1 MKNDIINNYCFEHSE
16 KENYLQKK
24 IRKHTFEDEKFPQML
39 SGLMVGNIL
48 FSLIKSINAKK
59 ILEVGM
65 FTGYSALNMAEIL
78 PENGELHTCEI
89 MDRHIKTANKFF
101 NRSKHGTKIFI
112 HKGDACKT
120 LEQFEAKSFDFIFID
135 ADKNNYINYYKKCI
149 HLLKPGGIIVL
160 DNMFW
165 GGSVLKP
172 NDEQSITLNNLA
184 NIINE
189 DERIINIMLPVRDGL
204 MVCLKK

>member
-1 MKNDIINNYCFEHSE
+1 MNNIEDYCIKYSKKESQIVSE
-16 KENYLQKK
+16 IKK
-24 IRKHTFEDEKFPQML
+24 FTFQSEEAPQMI
-39 SGLMVGNIL
+39 SGEIVGNL
-48 FSLIKSINAKK
+48 LMMLIKTGNYKK

-78 PENGELHTCEI
+78 PEDGELHTCEI

-101 NRSKHGTKIFI
+101 NRSKHGKKIFI

-120 LEQFEAKSFDFIFID
+120 LEQFETKSFDFIFID

-149 HLLKPGGIIVL
+149 HLLKSGGIIVL

>member
-1 MKNDIINNYCFEHSE
+1 MSNIEDYCIKYSE
-16 KENYLQKK
+16 KESQTVSELKK
-24 IRKHTFEDEKFPQML
+24 FTFQSEEAPQMI
-39 SGLMVGNIL
+39 SGKIVGNL
-48 FSLIKSINAKK
+48 LMMLIKTGNYKK

-78 PENGELHTCEI
+78 PEDGELHTCEI

-101 NRSKHGTKIFI
+101 NRSKHGKKIFI
-112 HKGDACKT
+112 HKGDACET
-120 LEQFEAKSFDFIFID
+120 LEQFETKSFDFIFID

>member
-1 MKNDIINNYCFEHSE
+1 MSNIEDYCIKYSE
-16 KENYLQKK
+16 KESQTVSELKK
-24 IRKHTFEDEKFPQML
+24 FTFQSEEAPQMI
-39 SGLMVGNIL
+39 SGKIVGNL
-48 FSLIKSINAKK
+48 LMMLIKTGNYKK

-78 PENGELHTCEI
+78 PKDGELHTCEV

-101 NRSKHGTKIFI
+101 NRSKHGKKIFI

-120 LEQFEAKSFDFIFID
+120 LEQFETKSFDFIFID

>member
-1 MKNDIINNYCFEHSE
+1 MNNIEDYCIKYSKKESQIVSE
-16 KENYLQKK
+16 IKK
-24 IRKHTFEDEKFPQML
+24 FTFQSEEAPQMI
-39 SGLMVGNIL
+39 SGEIVGNL
-48 FSLIKSINAKK
+48 LMMLIKTGNYKK

-78 PENGELHTCEI
+78 PEDGELHTCEI

-120 LEQFEAKSFDFIFID
+120 LEQFETKSFDFIFID